1 MSSRDKARL
10 SEQEIRS
17 QYITPAITRAGW
29 DLHSQIREE
38 FRITAGRIIV
48 RGAVHARADGGFADY
63 VLFLKPN
70 IPLAIVEAKDNTHPV
85 GGGMQQA
92 LAYAEMFDVPFV
104 FSSNGDGFVFHDKT
118 ARSGEVVERD
128 LAVDEFPA
136 PDELWRR
143 YCQWKGLDTGQE
155 QLVAQEYYAHG
166 PSKPARYYQAV
177 AVNRAIEAIAK
188 GQDRILLVM
197 ATGTGK
203 TYTAFQIIWRLWK
216 ARKAKRI
223 LFLVDRNIL
232 ADQALINDF
241 KPFGAAMTKITNRT
255 VDKSYEVY
263 VSLYQA
269 VTGTEEVQNIY
280 KQFSREFFDLVVVD
294 ECHRGSAAA
303 DSAWREI
310 LDYFLGATHI
320 GLTATPKE
328 TRSVSNIDYFGEPVY
343 TYSLKQGIEDGFLA
357 PFKVV
362 RIDID
367 RDLAGWR
374 PEQGQCDR
382 YGEQI
387 EDRIYNQRD
396 MDRTL
401 VLAERTRLVAEKITE
416 FLKSTDR
423 MAKTI
428 VFCEDIDHAERMRQ
442 ALVNANADLAADN
455 ARYVVRIT
463 GDSPEGKAE
472 LDYFIDPESRYPV
485 IATTSKLLSTGV
497 DAQTCQLIVLDQRI
511 ESMTEFKQ
519 IIGRGTRI
527 REDFNKYYFTII
539 DFKKATEL
547 FADPA
552 FDGDPVS
559 VYDPEV
565 GGEDLGEGEGESDGG
580 GRTKYFVD
588 DVEVSIIDER
598 VQYYSKDGRL
608 ITESL
613 REYTSR
619 AVRADYK
626 SLDDFLRRWT
636 EAEKKSAVIDA
647 LEEHGVLFD
656 ALAAD
661 VGRDYDAFDLV
672 CHVAFGQSPLT
683 RRERADSVRK
693 RDYFGRYSDWVRAVL
708 EALLDKYADEG
719 VEDIED
725 MGVLRVRPISQMGT
739 PVEIL
744 TAFGGRTAFLEA
756 VRDLEQQLYA

>member
-387 EDRIYNQRD
+387 EDRIYNQRG
-396 MDRTL
+396 TWTAHSCWQSAP
-401 VLAERTRLVAEKITE
+401 VW
-416 FLKSTDR
+416 
-423 MAKTI
+423 
-428 VFCEDIDHAERMRQ
+428 
-442 ALVNANADLAADN
+442 
-455 ARYVVRIT
+455 
-463 GDSPEGKAE
+463 SPRR
-472 LDYFIDPESRYPV
+472 SR
-485 IATTSKLLSTGV
+485 SS
-497 DAQTCQLIVLDQRI
+497 
-511 ESMTEFKQ
+511 
-519 IIGRGTRI
+519 
-527 REDFNKYYFTII
+527 
-539 DFKKATEL
+539 
-547 FADPA
+547 
-552 FDGDPVS
+552 
-559 VYDPEV
+559 
-565 GGEDLGEGEGESDGG
+565 
-580 GRTKYFVD
+580 
-588 DVEVSIIDER
+588 
-598 VQYYSKDGRL
+598 
-608 ITESL
+608 
-613 REYTSR
+613 
-619 AVRADYK
+619 
-626 SLDDFLRRWT
+626 
-636 EAEKKSAVIDA
+636 
-647 LEEHGVLFD
+647 
-656 ALAAD
+656 
-661 VGRDYDAFDLV
+661 
-672 CHVAFGQSPLT
+672 
-683 RRERADSVRK
+683 
-693 RDYFGRYSDWVRAVL
+693 
-708 EALLDKYADEG
+708 
-719 VEDIED
+719 
-725 MGVLRVRPISQMGT
+725 
-739 PVEIL
+739 
-744 TAFGGRTAFLEA
+744 
-756 VRDLEQQLYA
+756 